1 MPAPIVIR
9 SVAAAKVDSATTMS
23 RIGLRYEMWSPAQ
36 IES

>member
-1 MPAPIVIR
+1 MPAPSVILD
-9 SVAAAKVDSATTMS
+9 VTAANVDSATTMS